1 MMSNPS
7 FGHNMTA
14 GMNFPKHEINEA
26 IAWAMNTP
34 SGVDYL
40 DEEKEDSLVFKQW
53 GEAQMSRDQRDSYD
67 MLSGMYGETIALVSV
82 LRIMDRWAA
91 QR

>member
-1 MMSNPS
+1 
-7 FGHNMTA
+7 
-14 GMNFPKHEINEA
+14 MNFPKHEINEA

-34 SGVDYL
+34 PGADYL
-40 DEEKEDSLVFKQW
+40 DEAKEDAQVFKQW
-53 GEAQMSRDQRDSYD
+53 GEAQMNRDQRDSYD